1 VGVGEAGGEGR
12 RVRHLLLD
20 ADGVLQ
26 SHPTGFELAAGRY
39 VEDPADFFEQV
50 TIRERE
56 YIRGDAGFLDA
67 LGAVLAG
74 RGVRVPAA
82 EVHEAVWRQFRVD
95 PAMADLVRG
104 LQRAG
109 VAVHLATNQ
118 EPGRAAAIKASEHVA
133 GLDGGYYS
141 CDLGAAKP
149 DAAYFEAVLADLGVE
164 AGDVV
169 FVDDNEE
176 NVAGARACGLRAE
189 QWVNTDDLALL
200 RDLLAKHGLRPAAG

>member
-1 VGVGEAGGEGR
+1 MGEAEGEGR

-20 ADGVLQ
+20 ADGVMQ
-26 SHPTGFELAAGRY
+26 SHPDGFEVAAAAF
-39 VEDPADFFEQV
+39 VTDPADFFAQITV
-50 TIRERE
+50 RERD
-56 YIRGDAGFLDA
+56 YIRGDGGFLDA
-67 LGAVLAG
+67 LGAALAG

-82 EVHEAVWRQFRVD
+82 EVHEAVWRRFRVD

-118 EPGRAAAIKASEHVA
+118 EPGRAAAMKASEHVA

-164 AGDVV
+164 GEDVV

-189 QWVNTDDLALL
+189 RWVNTDDLALL
-200 RDLLAKHGLRPAAG
+200 RDLLAKHDLRPVEG